1 MQNEVLGVYHHPL
14 FHPHL
19 FYYYPHLLPGD
30 TSLHTAVS
38 YGHLAGVEALLAYG
52 VDLFSVD
59 DYGYTAGN
67 LAILYGHPEL
77 AALIGAEAQRRE
89 IIATE
94 RKCIAFAM
102 GMHKRLGVGSCVQSL
117 NPDLL
122 KIVGGFM

>member
-1 MQNEVLGVYHHPL
+1 VSIDLHLGHQEMQNEGLGVDHHPL

-19 FYYYPHLLPGD
+19 FYYHPHLLPGD
-30 TSLHTAVS
+30 TSLHTAVF

-52 VDLFSVD
+52 VYLFSVD
-59 DYGYTAGN
+59 DYGDTAGS

-94 RKCIAFAM
+94 RIEQECIAFAM
-102 GMHKRLGVGSCVQSL
+102 GMQLY
-117 NPDLL
+117 
-122 KIVGGFM
+122 